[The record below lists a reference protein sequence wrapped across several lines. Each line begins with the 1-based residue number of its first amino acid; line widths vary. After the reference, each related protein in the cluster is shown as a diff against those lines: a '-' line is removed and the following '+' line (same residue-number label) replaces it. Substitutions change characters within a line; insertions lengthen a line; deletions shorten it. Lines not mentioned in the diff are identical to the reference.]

1 MTPDLPNPARP
12 NPARP
17 NPARPEVA
25 RPDVAWPPRLA
36 NGTELLGPFKDSG
49 MTEPPSLV
57 RRADGQVIQLSRL
70 VYLVARLLDGSGG
83 PDVIAAKASAEL
95 GRTLSAEQAGYLITA
110 KLAPLGIVAGA
121 AGSAAGSAAGTV
133 AGTAATPAALPT
145 ARPLLALRAR
155 VTLLPAAAANTAGV
169 FLRPLF
175 SWPVIVAV
183 VAGTAALDY
192 WILSVRAVV
201 AALAQL
207 LNDPVDLLLVAGLSV
222 ASALFHEC
230 GHAAGCRRGGARPGR
245 IGVGIYLV
253 WPAFFTNVTDSYRLS
268 RAGRLRTDLGGVYFN
283 LIFILGLA
291 GVYAA
296 TSDKIL
302 LLVIA
307 LTHLEMLE
315 QLLPFVRF
323 DGYFILSDLV
333 GVTDLFAR
341 IAPVVRSCV
350 SRGDKD
356 PRVATLRRP
365 ARIVITAWVLIV
377 IPLLAFTLGYLML
390 FLPSANRA
398 LWRSADQAG
407 HLAATALTAHQ
418 YAVSAVD
425 ALGAALAFVSIA
437 GMLYVAAGLLRRA
450 VAVAARWSAGRP
462 ARRLAA
468 VLAGI
473 ACAGPLVLL
482 WLAQGQFRDW

>member
-1 MTPDLPNPARP
+1 VTTDSPDL
-12 NPARP
+12 
-17 NPARPEVA
+17 
-25 RPDVAWPPRLA
+25 AWPPRLTG
-36 NGTELLGPFKDSG
+36 GTELLGEFKNSG
-49 MTEPPSLV
+49 VTEPPSLV

-70 VYLVARLLDGSGG
+70 VYLVASLLDGSRG
-83 PDVIAAKASAEL
+83 PDVIAAKATAEL
-95 GRTLSAEQAGYLITA
+95 GRTLSAEQVGYLITA
-110 KLAPLGIVAGA
+110 KLAPLGIVATA
-121 AGSAAGSAAGTV
+121 TMS
-133 AGTAATPAALPT
+133 GTAPAALPT

-155 VTLLPAAAANTAGV
+155 ATLLPAAAADAAGV

-183 VAGTAALDY
+183 IAGTVALDY
-192 WILSVRAVV
+192 WIISVRGLV
-201 AALAQL
+201 AALQQL
-207 LNDPVDLLLVAGLSV
+207 LNDPVDLLLVVGLSV

-291 GVYAA
+291 GVYAV
-296 TSDKIL
+296 TSSKIL

-307 LTHLEMLE
+307 ATHLEMLE

-333 GVTDLFAR
+333 GVPDLFAR
-341 IAPVVRSCV
+341 IAPVLRS
-350 SRGDKD
+350 SLLRGRGD

-365 ARIVITAWVLIV
+365 ARIVITAWVLTV
-377 IPLLAFTLGYLML
+377 IPLLTGTLGYLLL

-398 LWRSADQAG
+398 LWHSASQAG
-407 HLAATALTAHQ
+407 HLAATALTGHK
-418 YAVSAVD
+418 YALSAAD

-437 GMLYVAAGLLRRA
+437 GLLYVTAGLLRRA
-450 VAVAARWSAGRP
+450 VSAGARWSAGRP
-462 ARRLAA
+462 ARRLVA
-468 VLAGI
+468 VIAGL
-473 ACAGPLVLL
+473 ACAGPLALF
-482 WLAQGQFRDW
+482 WLVQGEFRDW

>member
-1 MTPDLPNPARP
+1 M
-12 NPARP
+12 
-17 NPARPEVA
+17 
-25 RPDVAWPPRLA
+25 
-36 NGTELLGPFKDSG
+36 
-49 MTEPPSLV
+49 
-57 RRADGQVIQLSRL
+57 
-70 VYLVARLLDGSGG
+70 
-83 PDVIAAKASAEL
+83 
-95 GRTLSAEQAGYLITA
+95 
-110 KLAPLGIVAGA
+110 
-121 AGSAAGSAAGTV
+121 
-133 AGTAATPAALPT
+133 
-145 ARPLLALRAR
+145 
-155 VTLLPAAAANTAGV
+155 

-175 SWPVIVAV
+175 SWPVIVTV

-192 WILSVRAVV
+192 WIVSVRGLV

-207 LNDPVDLLLVAGLSV
+207 LNNPVDLLLVAALSV

-291 GVYAA
+291 GVYAV
-296 TSDKIL
+296 TSMKIL

-307 LTHLEMLE
+307 VTHLELLE

-350 SRGDKD
+350 SRGYQD

-377 IPLLAFTLGYLML
+377 IPLLAATLAYLML

-398 LWRSADQAG
+398 MWRSANQAG
-407 HLAATALTAHQ
+407 HQAATALAAHQ
-418 YAVSAVD
+418 YAVSAAAAV
-425 ALGAALAFVSIA
+425 GAALAGVSIA
-437 GMLYVAAGLLRRA
+437 GMLYVTAGLLRRA
-450 VAVAARWSAGRP
+450 VSLGARWSAGRP
-462 ARRLAA
+462 ARRLVA
-468 VLAGI
+468 VLVGI
-473 ACAGPLVLL
+473 ACAGPLALY
-482 WLAQGQFRDW
+482 WLAQGEFRDW

>member
-1 MTPDLPNPARP
+1 MRTVTPVVPDL
-12 NPARP
+12 
-17 NPARPEVA
+17 
-25 RPDVAWPPRLA
+25 AWPPRLA
-36 NGTELLGPFKDSG
+36 DGTELLGEFKNSG
-49 MTEPPSLV
+49 VTEPPSLV
-57 RRADGQVIQLSRL
+57 RRADSQVIQLSRL
-70 VYLVARLLDGSGG
+70 VYLVASMLDGTSG

-95 GRTLSAEQAGYLITA
+95 GRTLSAEQVGYLLTA
-110 KLAPLGIVAGA
+110 KLAPLGIVASAGA
-121 AGSAAGSAAGTV
+121 
-133 AGTAATPAALPT
+133 PAALPT

-155 VTLLPAAAANTAGV
+155 ATLLPAAAADAAGA

-192 WILSVRAVV
+192 WIISVRGLI
-201 AALAQL
+201 AALQQL

-230 GHAAGCRRGGARPGR
+230 GHAAGCRRGGATPGR

-291 GVYAA
+291 GIYAA
-296 TSDKIL
+296 TNAKLL

-341 IAPVVRSCV
+341 IGPVLRSCL
-350 SRGDKD
+350 SGARTD
-356 PRVATLRRP
+356 PRVAGLRRP
-365 ARIVITAWVLIV
+365 ARVVITAWVLTV
-377 IPLLAFTLGYLML
+377 VPLLILILGYLML
-390 FLPSANRA
+390 FLPAANRA
-398 LWRSADQAG
+398 LWHSASQAG
-407 HLAATALTAHQ
+407 HLTAAALAGHQ
-418 YAVSAVD
+418 YAASAVD
-425 ALGAALAFVSIA
+425 ALGAALAVIPIA
-437 GMLYVAAGLLRRA
+437 GSLYIAAGLLRRA
-450 VAVAARWSAGRP
+450 VSLGARWSAGRP
-462 ARRLAA
+462 ARRLVA

-473 ACAGPLVLL
+473 ACAGPLALF
-482 WLAQGQFRDW
+482 WLVQGEFRDW